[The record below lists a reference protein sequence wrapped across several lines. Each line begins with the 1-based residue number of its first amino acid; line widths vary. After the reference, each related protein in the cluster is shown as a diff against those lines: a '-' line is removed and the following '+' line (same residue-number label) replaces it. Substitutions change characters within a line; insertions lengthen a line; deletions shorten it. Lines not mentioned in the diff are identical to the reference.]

1 MTFLSLLRSCEL
13 NIKIGLPGKAGRKVP
28 MVFQEKKVTWVM
40 QGNQDPRERKDPQGK
55 KDPREKKGYQVDNNM
70 TMSLINYKF

>member
-1 MTFLSLLRSCEL
+1 MWIKH
-13 NIKIGLPGKAGRKVP
+13 IKIGLPGKAGNKGADGVP
-28 MVFQEKKVTWVM
+28 GEKGDRGNPGEPGP
-40 QGNQDPRERKDPQGK
+40 QGEKGPPGK

>member
-1 MTFLSLLRSCEL
+1 MQ
-13 NIKIGLPGKAGRKVP
+13 
-28 MVFQEKKVTWVM
+28 MVFQEKKVTGVT
-40 QGNQDPRERKDPQGK
+40 QGNQDPREKKDPQGK